1 MFNVTGAELV
11 IIFLVALVVLG
22 PDRLPAAARTVGK
35 ILHQVREVSNGFQKE
50 LKAAVDEVVEPVQS
64 LTSNLSLIDNT
75 ATPDPTV
82 KPLSA
87 PVPLD
92 AGEPGSVSDPDPD
105 WSTPP
110 RPQVPGEPGPGRPD
124 VTPAPASAEA
134 AAADTV
140 ADPAVTE
147 AARAAAPPIEPA
159 PYGDPTRADDRA
171 DS

>member
-1 MFNVTGAELV
+1 MFNVTGTELV

-64 LTSNLSLIDNT
+64 LKPNLSLIDNT
-75 ATPDPTV
+75 AAPDPAT

-87 PVPLD
+87 PLPAEVAAPL
-92 AGEPGSVSDPDPD
+92 PDPEPVPG

-110 RPQVPGEPGPGRPD
+110 RPAVPGD
-124 VTPAPASAEA
+124 PAAGEGTATTDPA
-134 AAADTV
+134 
-140 ADPAVTE
+140 ADPAADAAAE
-147 AARAAAPPIEPA
+147 AARAAAAPPIVPEPHGE
-159 PYGDPTRADDRA
+159 PPRDDDRA
-171 DS
+171 GS